1 MLYLIGLG
9 LGDAKDV
16 TVRGLEVIRKC
27 SRVYLEAYTS
37 ILTVGKD
44 ALEEFYGRPLI
55 LADRETVEQE
65 AGEILRDAAVIDVAF
80 LVVGDPFGAT
90 THSDLVL
97 RAAKAGIPHRVIHNA
112 SILSA
117 VGCCGLQGC
126 FPPLCNT
133 PFWRADA
140 RSSWLYNFGETVS
153 IVFWTDTWKPE
164 SFYDKI
170 RRNRLN
176 GMHTLCL
183 LDIKVKEQSIENLMK
198 GRKVYEPPRYMTVSQ
213 AAKQLVEIVQNRRAL
228 GEELAHCRPGGAHRQ
243 PGRRACS
250 ADSGAAAFEALTEN
264 TICVGLA
271 RVGASDQQIASGTLQ
286 QLCSVDMGGPL
297 HSLVISGCMHPL
309 ELDMLRLFAVDPSSF
324 EQINMED
331 SSTYLS

>member
-16 TVRGLEVIRKC
+16 TVRGLEVIRSC

-44 ALEEFYGRPLI
+44 ALEEFYGRELI

-65 AGEILRDAAVIDVAF
+65 ADEILRDAAITDVAF

-97 RAAKAGIPHRVIHNA
+97 RAAKSGIPHRVIHNA

-117 VGCCGLQGC
+117 IGCCGLQ
-126 FPPLCNT
+126 
-133 PFWRADA
+133 
-140 RSSWLYNFGETVS
+140 LYNFGETVS
-153 IVFWTDTWKPE
+153 IVFWTNSWKPE

-170 RRNRLN
+170 RRNRLS

-198 GRKVYEPPRYMTVSQ
+198 GKKVFEPPRYMTVNQ
-213 AAKQLVEIVQNRRAL
+213 AAEQLLQIVQNRREL
-228 GEELAHCRPGGAHRQ
+228 GEEL
-243 PGRRACS
+243 
-250 ADSGAAAFEALTEN
+250 ALTEN

-271 RVGASDQQIASGTLQ
+271 RVGASDQYIAAGTLQ
-286 QLCSVDMGGPL
+286 QLSSVEFGGPL

-309 ELDMLRLFAVDPSSF
+309 ELDMLRLFAVEPSSF
-324 EQINMED
+324 DQINVED
-331 SSTYLS
+331 SSTYLSS